1 MNWTVN
7 TLAMHK
13 IVIAG
18 GTGFVGQYLSE
29 RFQTLGYQVIVI
41 GRRQGNILW
50 TDRSGISDALEN
62 AEMLINLAGKSVNC
76 RYNEKNKAE
85 IFSSR
90 TKTTT
95 ILGELI
101 AGSTNPPKLWLNSST
116 ATIYRHAEDRPM
128 TESSGEIG
136 TGFSVDVAKLWEKTF
151 FDFKLEKTRQ
161 VALRMAIVLG
171 ADGGVI
177 LPFKNLVRAG
187 LGGIQG
193 NGQQYF
199 SWIHIEDLFQII
211 LFLKD
216 HAHMDGVVNCAAPH
230 PVTNKTFMATFRQV
244 MNCKIGLPSPKWL
257 LEIGAAFIGTE
268 TELLLKSRWVLP
280 EKLENSGFT
289 FRFPSISSA
298 LQDILQR
305 E

>member
-1 MNWTVN
+1 MN
-7 TLAMHK
+7 K

-18 GTGFVGQYLSE
+18 GTGFVGQYLSQKF
-29 RFQTLGYQVIVI
+29 RALGQQVIII
-41 GRRQGNILW
+41 GRQRADVLW

-95 ILGELI
+95 VLGELI
-101 AGSTNPPKLWLNSST
+101 AGCTNPPKLWLNSST

-128 TESSGEIG
+128 TERSGDIG
-136 TGFSVDVAKLWEKTF
+136 TGFSVDVAQLWEKTF
-151 FDFKLEKTRQ
+151 FDFKLPQTRQ

-171 ADGGVI
+171 PDGGVI
-177 LPFKNLVRAG
+177 HPFKNLVRFG

-193 NGQQYF
+193 NGKQYF
-199 SWIHIEDLFQII
+199 SWIHMEDLFQII
-211 LFLKD
+211 LFLQSHGD
-216 HAHMDGVVNCAAPH
+216 MSGVINCAAPY
-230 PVTNKTFMATFRQV
+230 PITNKTFMETFRQI
-244 MNCKIGLPSPKWL
+244 MHRKIGLPSPKWL
-257 LEIGAAFIGTE
+257 LEIGAALIGTE

-280 EKLENSGFT
+280 ERLENNGYT
-289 FRFPSISSA
+289 FKYPTISAA
-298 LQDILQR
+298 LQDILQHG
-305 E
+305 

>member
-29 RFQTLGYQVIVI
+29 RFQTLGYQVIII
-41 GRRQGNILW
+41 GRRPGNILW
-50 TDRSGISDALEN
+50 TDPSGISDALEN

-101 AGSTNPPKLWLNSST
+101 AGCTNPPKLWLNSST

-128 TESSGEIG
+128 TESSGKSEQVFLLMLPNYG
-136 TGFSVDVAKLWEKTF
+136 KRLFSTSNWK
-151 FDFKLEKTRQ
+151 RQ
-161 VALRMAIVLG
+161 DRWHFGWRLFWVRMEVLSFLSKIWFAL
-171 ADGGVI
+171 D
-177 LPFKNLVRAG
+177 
-187 LGGIQG
+187 
-193 NGQQYF
+193 
-199 SWIHIEDLFQII
+199 
-211 LFLKD
+211 
-216 HAHMDGVVNCAAPH
+216 
-230 PVTNKTFMATFRQV
+230 
-244 MNCKIGLPSPKWL
+244 
-257 LEIGAAFIGTE
+257 
-268 TELLLKSRWVLP
+268 
-280 EKLENSGFT
+280 
-289 FRFPSISSA
+289 
-298 LQDILQR
+298 
-305 E
+305 

>member
-1 MNWTVN
+1 MD
-7 TLAMHK
+7 K

-18 GTGFVGQYLSE
+18 GTGFVGQYLSK
-29 RFQTLGYQVIVI
+29 RFQTLGFQVVVI
-41 GRRQGNILW
+41 GRRRGTIQW
-50 TDRSGISDALEN
+50 DDHSSISEALEN
-62 AEMLINLAGKSVNC
+62 AAILINLAGKSVNC
-76 RYNEKNKAE
+76 RYTKKNKAE

-90 TKTTT
+90 TATTT
-95 ILGELI
+95 LLGELI
-101 AGSTNPPKLWLNSST
+101 AGCTNPPKLWLNSST

-136 TGFSVDVAKLWEKTF
+136 TGFSVDVATLWEKTF

-171 ADGGVI
+171 PDGGVI

-211 LFLKD
+211 LFLQGRD
-216 HAHMDGVVNCAAPH
+216 DIDGIINCAAPN
-230 PVTNKTFMATFRQV
+230 PIMNKTFMSIFRQV
-244 MNCKIGLPSPKWL
+244 MNRKIGLPSPKWL
-257 LEIGAAFIGTE
+257 LEIGAALIGTE

-280 EKLENSGFT
+280 ERLDNNAYRFKFPTISTALE
-289 FRFPSISSA
+289 
-298 LQDILQR
+298 DILQPG
-305 E
+305 

>member
-1 MNWTVN
+1 MD
-7 TLAMHK
+7 K

-18 GTGFVGQYLSE
+18 GTGFVGQYLSK
-29 RFQTLGYQVIVI
+29 RFQTLGFQVVMI
-41 GRRQGNILW
+41 GRRRGTIQW
-50 TDRSGISDALEN
+50 DDHSSISEALEN
-62 AEMLINLAGKSVNC
+62 AAILINLAGKSVNC
-76 RYNEKNKAE
+76 RYTKKNKAE

-90 TKTTT
+90 TATTT
-95 ILGELI
+95 LLGELI
-101 AGSTNPPKLWLNSST
+101 AGCTNPPKLWLNSST

-171 ADGGVI
+171 PDGGVI

-211 LFLKD
+211 LFLQGRD
-216 HAHMDGVVNCAAPH
+216 DIDGIINCAAPN
-230 PVTNKTFMATFRQV
+230 PIMNKTFMSIFRQV
-244 MNCKIGLPSPKWL
+244 MNRKIGLPSPKWL
-257 LEIGAAFIGTE
+257 LEIGAALIGTE

-280 EKLENSGFT
+280 ERLDNNAYRFKFPTISTALE
-289 FRFPSISSA
+289 
-298 LQDILQR
+298 DILQPG
-305 E
+305 

>member
-1 MNWTVN
+1 MN
-7 TLAMHK
+7 K

-29 RFQTLGYQVIVI
+29 RFRTLGYHVIII
-41 GRRQGNILW
+41 GRRPGNILW
-50 TDRSGISDALEN
+50 TDRSAISDSLEN
-62 AEMLINLAGKSVNC
+62 AAMLINLAGKSVNC

-90 TKTTT
+90 TATTT
-95 ILGELI
+95 LLGELI
-101 AGSTNPPKLWLNSST
+101 AGCTNPPKLWLNAST

-136 TGFSVDVAKLWEKTF
+136 RGFSVDVATLWEKTF
-151 FDFKLEKTRQ
+151 FDFKSEKTRQ

-193 NGQQYF
+193 NGRQYF
-199 SWIHIEDLFQII
+199 SWIHIEDLFQLI
-211 LFLKD
+211 LFLKGHED
-216 HAHMDGVVNCAAPH
+216 LYGVVNCAAPN
-230 PVTNKTFMATFRQV
+230 PIMNKTFMATFRQV
-244 MNCKIGLPSPKWL
+244 MNRKIGLPSPKWL
-257 LEIGAAFIGTE
+257 LEIGAALIGTE

-280 EKLENSGFT
+280 ERLENSGFT
-289 FRFPSISSA
+289 FQFPTISTA

>member
-1 MNWTVN
+1 MD
-7 TLAMHK
+7 K

-18 GTGFVGQYLSE
+18 GTGFVGQYLSK
-29 RFQTLGYQVIVI
+29 RFQTLGFQVVVI
-41 GRRQGNILW
+41 GRRRGTIQW
-50 TDRSGISDALEN
+50 DDHSSISEALEN
-62 AEMLINLAGKSVNC
+62 AAILINLAGKSVNC
-76 RYNEKNKAE
+76 RYTKKNKAE

-90 TKTTT
+90 TATTT
-95 ILGELI
+95 LLGELI
-101 AGSTNPPKLWLNSST
+101 AGCTNPPKLWLNSST

-136 TGFSVDVAKLWEKTF
+136 TGFSVDVATLWEKTF

-171 ADGGVI
+171 PDGGVI

-211 LFLKD
+211 LFLQGRD
-216 HAHMDGVVNCAAPH
+216 DIDGIINCAAPN
-230 PVTNKTFMATFRQV
+230 PIMNKTFMSTFRQV
-244 MNCKIGLPSPKWL
+244 MNRKIGLPSPKWL
-257 LEIGAAFIGTE
+257 LEIGAALIGTE

-280 EKLENSGFT
+280 ERLDNNAYRFKFPTISTALE
-289 FRFPSISSA
+289 
-298 LQDILQR
+298 DILQPG
-305 E
+305 